1 MAKFRAT
8 VASANDAGTMTF
20 VAVPE
25 FFAKAM
31 TEAERKAF
39 DSMSYSHRKEYVDW
53 IAAAKKIE
61 TRDRR
66 VEKAR
71 EKLRERSQ

>member
-1 MAKFRAT
+1 MSMANAPPVERKI
-8 VASANDAGTMTF
+8 D
-20 VAVPE
+20 VPE

-31 TEAERKAF
+31 TKAERKAF

-53 IAAAKKIE
+53 IVAAKKIE

-66 VEKAR
+66 IEKTR
-71 EKLRERSQ
+71 EKLRER